1 MQLIIYESLQG
12 MSLYRCRVS
21 QITPRGRKN
30 FIANGSTSN
39 FSGGWEGEGWW
50 VGVTLGKFDK
60 E

>member
-1 MQLIIYESLQG
+1 MIYESLQG

-30 FIANGSTSN
+30 FIANGSTSK
-39 FSGGWEGEGWW
+39 FSGGWEVEGWG
-50 VGVTLGKFDK
+50 VGVTSGKFNK

>member
-1 MQLIIYESLQG
+1 MIYESLQG

-30 FIANGSTSN
+30 FIANGSTSK
-39 FSGGWEGEGWW
+39 FSGGWEVEKRG
-50 VGVTLGKFDK
+50 VGVTSGKFNK